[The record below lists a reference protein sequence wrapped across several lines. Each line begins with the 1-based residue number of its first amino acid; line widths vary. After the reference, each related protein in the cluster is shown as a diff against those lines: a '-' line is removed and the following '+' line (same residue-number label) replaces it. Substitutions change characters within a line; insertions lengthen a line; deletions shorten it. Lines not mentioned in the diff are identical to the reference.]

1 MIRRWPTALGV
12 NLLLGVP
19 GVVPIWLLWFLA
31 ANWSHPEPTENDGM
45 ALWLVIILPIV
56 GLYTLLWWT
65 ANRALARRTSLAAR
79 TYWLLSAMGT
89 FSPTVTLVLI
99 HP

>member
-12 NLLLGVP
+12 NLLLGIP

-31 ANWSHPEPTENDGM
+31 ASRHNPEPTENDGM
-45 ALWLVIILPIV
+45 ALWLVIIVPVV

-65 ANRALARRTSLAAR
+65 ANTALARRTSLAAQH
-79 TYWLLSAMGT
+79 YWLLSVAGT
-89 FSPTVTLVLI
+89 FLPTLTLILLY
-99 HP
+99 P